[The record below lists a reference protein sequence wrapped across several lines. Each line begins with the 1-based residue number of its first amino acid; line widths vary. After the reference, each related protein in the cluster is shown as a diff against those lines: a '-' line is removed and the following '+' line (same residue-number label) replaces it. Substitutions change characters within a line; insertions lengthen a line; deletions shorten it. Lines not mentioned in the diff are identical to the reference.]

1 MVVPGS
7 INRIRRRTVMTAKHL
22 QDGTALSNGVVM
34 PWFGLGVYKVQEGD
48 EVERAVSTA
57 IEAGY
62 ISIDTAA
69 FYQNEEGVG
78 RAVRASGVP
87 RDKLFI
93 TTKVWNTDQGY
104 ESTLKAFEES
114 RKKLQLDY
122 VDLYLVHWPVPG
134 KYKDTWR
141 ALEKLYEDGLV
152 RAIGVSNFQIHHLE
166 DLAASANVRPM
177 VNQVEYHPLL
187 TQKPLL
193 KYCRENGIQLEAW
206 SPLMRGNLDLPLLK
220 ELAQKYGKTPAQI
233 VLRWDLQHEVVTIP
247 KSVTPERIRENANVF
262 DFELSAE
269 DMERIDGLNQ
279 NRRFGADPDNFSF

>member
-1 MVVPGS
+1 
-7 INRIRRRTVMTAKHL
+7 MTAKHL

-93 TTKVWNTDQGY
+93 TTKVWNTEQGY

>member
-206 SPLMRGNLDLPLLK
+206 SPLMRGNLDLPPLK